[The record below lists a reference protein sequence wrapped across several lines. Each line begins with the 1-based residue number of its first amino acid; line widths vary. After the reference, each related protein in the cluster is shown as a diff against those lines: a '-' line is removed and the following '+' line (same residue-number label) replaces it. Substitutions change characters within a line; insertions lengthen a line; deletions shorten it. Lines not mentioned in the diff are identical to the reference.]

1 MKFSIYIIISLR
13 VFSVV
18 KFPQNLNIFIF
29 CYATTSIFTEY
40 LCYSVE
46 VTFRTKHRNQYTI
59 GCQLNGY
66 NHCFEI
72 DFFFAPNNI
81 FARFFSLLC
90 CCSIFFFA
98 SFYSFVRLKTEQ
110 TKSWSEK
117 FPRER
122 LISPIKHA
130 FSICLLL
137 TWLHGFFRRFILF
150 IEYACFWL
158 VCVFQLDLS

>member
-72 DFFFAPNNI
+72 DFFFSPQKHICQICFVA
-81 FARFFSLLC
+81 LLLFN
-90 CCSIFFFA
+90 FFFA